1 MIKAGSQDVASNV
14 QANILASF
22 YRAAENQCAT
32 KTALINEGKMGSTWP
47 ILFMLH
53 VEERERQ
60 GEKCS
65 HVTDAF
71 TDLLLSSEAFSVLFK
86 II

>member
-53 VEERERQ
+53 EEERETGR
-60 GEKCS
+60 EM
-65 HVTDAF
+65 
-71 TDLLLSSEAFSVLFK
+71 LSYY
-86 II
+86 